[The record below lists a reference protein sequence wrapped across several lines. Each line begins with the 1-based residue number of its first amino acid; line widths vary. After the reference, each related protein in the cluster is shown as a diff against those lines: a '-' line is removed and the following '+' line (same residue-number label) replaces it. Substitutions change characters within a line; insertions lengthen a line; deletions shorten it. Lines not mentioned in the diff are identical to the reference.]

1 MTEAYEILERRAA
14 AQWAELHA
22 KPWVRVGTGLMGM
35 AAGAVETLAALRQ
48 AIADAGIE
56 AAVSEVGTTGLCYA
70 EPIVDVYVPGG
81 PRVMYGNVGPEQVA
95 AIVERHI
102 VNGEPV
108 PELALASVDVD
119 VPGIPRLEDLPMM
132 QHQVRIALRNAGRS
146 TRRTWIITSRAEAS
160 QGSTRRSRR

>member
-56 AAVSEVGTTGLCYA
+56 AAS
-70 EPIVDVYVPGG
+70 
-81 PRVMYGNVGPEQVA
+81 
-95 AIVERHI
+95 
-102 VNGEPV
+102 
-108 PELALASVDVD
+108 
-119 VPGIPRLEDLPMM
+119 
-132 QHQVRIALRNAGRS
+132 LRGWHDGAVLRGAYR
-146 TRRTWIITSRAEAS
+146 
-160 QGSTRRSRR
+160 